1 MEDNIKDFP
10 GYHITRDGKVYSNKL
25 GVWIRKHTFIVN
37 PHNGRNGG
45 YEYVVLKN
53 KGKQK
58 GIAVH
63 KLVALTYIPNPNN
76 YPIVMHKDNSR
87 MNNRVSNLM
96 WGTPKM
102 NLAQMSK
109 EGRSTRK
116 YRFTKRQYRRIVHL
130 RECGWTLQRIGKR
143 FKVSYSVIY
152 RLLRSNYFGE

>member
-1 MEDNIKDFP
+1 MEDNIKGFP

-53 KGKQK
+53 NGKQK

-76 YPIVMHKDNSR
+76 YPIVMHKDLR
-87 MNNRVSNLM
+87 
-96 WGTPKM
+96 
-102 NLAQMSK
+102 K
-109 EGRSTRK
+109 EGVPVNIGLLKGSIDEL
-116 YRFTKRQYRRIVHL
+116 FT
-130 RECGWTLQRIGKR
+130 
-143 FKVSYSVIY
+143 
-152 RLLRSNYFGE
+152 